1 MIDTA
6 RLAQEVQALVAHPTS
21 NLTAASL
28 LLAIVVIAVLVILIV
43 ALLLLTSGTARSKR
57 QHRPPPGTEPGNPD
71 NAPESQS
78 ALGRRVTILVIVLI
92 AALSVAATYVY
103 TGRSEYCASSC
114 HAMTP
119 AADSWE
125 SSSHSTVACVSC
137 HESSIAG
144 GISSR
149 VRYLIVEAAG
159 STTGEMKAMVESDQC
174 VSCHTESRGTA
185 MIEGAETPAA
195 HGHPTALHRP
205 CTECH
210 ERVGH
215 TKSLASGTL

>member
-6 RLAQEVQALVAHPTS
+6 RLAQEIQALIAHPTS

-28 LLAIVVIAVLVILIV
+28 LLAIVVIGALVILII

-57 QHRPPPGTEPGNPD
+57 QHPSLPGAEASRPDGTRETPGT
-71 NAPESQS
+71 
-78 ALGRRVTILVIVLI
+78 LGRRVTTLAIVLI

-114 HAMTP
+114 HTMTP

-125 SSSHSTVACVSC
+125 SSSHATVACVSC

-149 VRYLIVEAAG
+149 VRHLVAEAAR
-159 STTGEMKAMVESDQC
+159 STTGEMKAAVESDRC
-174 VSCHTESRGTA
+174 VSCHTKSRGTT
-185 MIEGAETPAA
+185 MIKGAETSVA
-195 HGHPTALHRP
+195 HGHLTALDRP

-215 TKSLASGTL
+215 TKSLASGAL

>member
-6 RLAQEVQALVAHPTS
+6 RLVQEIQALIAHPTS

-28 LLAIVVIAVLVILIV
+28 LLAIVVIAALVILII

-57 QHRPPPGTEPGNPD
+57 QHPSLPGVEPSRPDGT
-71 NAPESQS
+71 PESPG
-78 ALGRRVTILVIVLI
+78 AFGRRFTIWAIVLI
-92 AALSVAATYVY
+92 VAVSAVTTYVY
-103 TGRSEYCASSC
+103 TGRSAYCASSC

-125 SSSHSTVACVSC
+125 TSTHSTVTCVAC
-137 HESSIAG
+137 HETSIAG

-149 VRYLIVEAAG
+149 VRHLVAEAAG
-159 STTGEMKAMVESDQC
+159 STTGEMKATVESDRC
-174 VSCHTESRGTA
+174 VSCHPESRGTT

-195 HGHPTALHRP
+195 HGHLSALDRP

-210 ERVGH
+210 ERIGH
-215 TKSLASGTL
+215 TKALASGTP